1 MRMIIVSAVEHPDLD
16 NWVFDEARAEAT
28 RSDLLLGE
36 YLGREDVLPQAP
48 PGLCCHVFAA
58 ELLGTPEASG

>member
-1 MRMIIVSAVEHPDLD
+1 MMIVVAATEHPELD
-16 NWVFDEARAEAT
+16 NWVFDEARAEAA

-48 PGLCCHVFAA
+48 PDACLHVFAA
-58 ELLGTPEASG
+58 ARLGTPEVDR